1 MFAVGAKKRQC
12 VGVCVC
18 LCVGEGLRGRK
29 ELKTI
34 NDQSLKGKTLQPIY
48 ADFLLVWKQG
58 KPMDYYSLID
68 VFVAKE
74 MKGA

>member
-48 ADFLLVWKQG
+48 ADFLLV
-58 KPMDYYSLID
+58 
-68 VFVAKE
+68 
-74 MKGA
+74 